1 MKVKT
6 KFSITSHSKSIF
18 ALQIFRVLTN
28 SSKINVMSDRIKT
41 SIYLNIFE
49 TIVGILEVR
58 EATIIFFQL
67 NAIPLFVTITFDII
81 WTHDRK

>member
-1 MKVKT
+1 
-6 KFSITSHSKSIF
+6 
-18 ALQIFRVLTN
+18 
-28 SSKINVMSDRIKT
+28 MSDRIKT